1 MAFDIEAFEQHLQ
14 TYEGG
19 NKDPSPAK
27 ATAAHVKAFFR
38 FTPET
43 TPPYKALMCFQSLQH
58 YFAHLKTTM
67 KFSATTIQEKLRAIR
82 QAIDYVAYI
91 HDGNYQLISRCQTVR
106 DRLKIWGKALT
117 KDIKKQRHENSLKS
131 SYEVSMNDITVNK
144 ILYTATYTTGNIS
157 R

>member
-1 MAFDIEAFEQHLQ
+1 MQPFTLNRIAFQLDNEAPIGKQYHYLNKTKVAFDIEAFEQHLQ

-67 KFSATTIQEKLRAIR
+67 KFSPTTIQEKLRAIR
-82 QAIDYVAYI
+82 QAINYVAYL
-91 HDGNYQLISRCQTVR
+91 HDGNYQLISRFQTVR
-106 DRLKIWGKALT
+106 DWLKI
-117 KDIKKQRHENSLKS
+117 
-131 SYEVSMNDITVNK
+131 
-144 ILYTATYTTGNIS
+144 
-157 R
+157 